1 VGPVRTPAVAGMFY
15 PSHPAQLRTAVE
27 RLLVR
32 EREARPVRAAVVPHA
47 GYIYSGATAGRVYA
61 CAALPVRLLVL
72 CPNHTGIGP
81 PVSVYA
87 RGAWRTPLGEVPV
100 DEALASSLLE
110 ACPLCEADESA
121 HRREHAIE
129 VQLPFLQ
136 VLLGEP
142 RVVPVVVGT
151 SDFAA
156 LASLGAGLAEAVRS
170 SGGEAAILVSSD
182 MNHYESARE
191 NRRKDDLALAP
202 LLALDAAGLHRVVRE
217 QHISMCGA
225 APAVAAIVAARA
237 LGAAEADLVDYTHSG
252 QVTGDDEEVV
262 SYAGVRIFKEAA

>member
-1 VGPVRTPAVAGMFY
+1 VSPVRTPAVAGMFY

-32 EREARPVRAAVVPHA
+32 ERAPRAVRAVVVPHA
-47 GYIYSGATAGRVYA
+47 GYLYSGATAGRVYA
-61 CAALPVRLLVL
+61 CAPLPSRLLIL
-72 CPNHTGIGP
+72 CPNHTGLGP
-81 PVSVYA
+81 PLSVFA
-87 RGAWRTPLGEVPV
+87 RGSWRTPLGEVPV
-100 DEALASSLLE
+100 DEALASALLE

-121 HRREHAIE
+121 HRREHAVE

-136 VLLGEP
+136 VVVEDP
-142 RVVPVVVGT
+142 RIVPIAVGT

-156 LASLGAGLAEAVRS
+156 LTSLAAGLAEAVRA
-170 SGGEAAILVSSD
+170 SGGEAVLIVSSD

-191 NRRKDDLALAP
+191 NRRKDDLALAA
-202 LLALDAAGLHRVVRE
+202 LLALDAAGLNRVVRE
-217 QHISMCGA
+217 EHISMCGA
-225 APAVAAIVAARA
+225 APAVAAVVAARA
-237 LGAAEADLVDYTHSG
+237 LGATEADLVDYTHSG